1 MGEDVRGK
9 EGPKNGSGLEKSIS
23 AKHPETQKKK
33 RERERENSEKAAEA
47 WLESKDWMQAI
58 VSMWP
63 PGCDVYK
70 VTM

>member
-33 RERERENSEKAAEA
+33 ERERKR
-47 WLESKDWMQAI
+47 KF
-58 VSMWP
+58 
-63 PGCDVYK
+63 
-70 VTM
+70 